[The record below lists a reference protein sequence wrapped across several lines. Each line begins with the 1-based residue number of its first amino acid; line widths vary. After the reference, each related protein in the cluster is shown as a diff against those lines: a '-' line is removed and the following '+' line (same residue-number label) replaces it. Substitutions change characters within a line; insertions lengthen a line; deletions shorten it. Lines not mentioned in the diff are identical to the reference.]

1 LWIFGSV
8 VLSFL
13 PVYFMN
19 SPRKLRVAVLCG
31 GPSPERGI
39 SLNSARSACD
49 HLEGDDVEV
58 VPIYFDSNTSAYNI
72 SRAQLYSNTPSDFD
86 FKLKQISK
94 PLEDRQLRA
103 LLKDVDIA
111 FPVMHGRF
119 GEDGGIQDILENL
132 GVPHVGSL
140 AAGCQRCFDKYLAN
154 ELIRS
159 RGFYAPRSLLVTRQ
173 MVDRRGSIQRFLASE
188 KIRRAI
194 VKPANGGSSIGVYS
208 VSSAAEAS
216 DRCELLLEQGYER
229 IVVER
234 FCEGTEFTVV
244 LLQNRFGQPVSLLP
258 VEIETDYSGSQIF
271 DYRKKYLPTR
281 QSSYHC
287 PARFPDHI
295 VERIQIEAE
304 QIFSLFGMRDFVRFD
319 GWYLKNGEVWFSDFN
334 PVSGMEQ
341 NSFLFLQ
348 AARIG
353 MTHRDTLRFIL
364 HNACARYGIPFA
376 PLPPASP
383 KPVRKKRVN
392 VLFGGATAERQV
404 SVMSGTN
411 VWLKLMRSERY
422 DPRPYLLDL
431 KGRVWELPYSMT
443 LNHTVEEITYVCER
457 AVADEPR
464 NKTHRQRVVAKLA
477 PLPGQLSTQQFVPG
491 RLSLQQFINKSP
503 FAFLALHGGI
513 GEDGTLQRALDRR
526 KVKYNGSGAAGS
538 RRCMDKFETGR
549 LVESL
554 KSFGIYS
561 APKQLHSLRELRKR
575 SPRSVWREIL
585 EGIGGESFIV
595 KPVGDGCSAGVARLY
610 SDKDLTRY
618 LGCLKRNLQR
628 IPAGTLSNQHDIV
641 EMPLSQPEALLFER
655 FIETDRVQVVA
666 NELKWEHRTGWIEI
680 TVGVIGREGD
690 MHAMNPSITV
700 ASGDVL
706 TVEEKF
712 QGGTGVNIT
721 PPPVEFIPEKVVAEA
736 KRRIE
741 MVAQVLGI
749 GGYARID
756 AFLKISTGELIIIE
770 ANSLPGLTPSTVIFH
785 QALEEQPKMYPR
797 EFLERVIG
805 QTGY

>member
-1 LWIFGSV
+1 
-8 VLSFL
+8 
-13 PVYFMN
+13 
-19 SPRKLRVAVLCG
+19 
-31 GPSPERGI
+31 
-39 SLNSARSACD
+39 
-49 HLEGDDVEV
+49 
-58 VPIYFDSNTSAYNI
+58 
-72 SRAQLYSNTPSDFD
+72 
-86 FKLKQISK
+86 
-94 PLEDRQLRA
+94 
-103 LLKDVDIA
+103 
-111 FPVMHGRF
+111 
-119 GEDGGIQDILENL
+119 
-132 GVPHVGSL
+132 
-140 AAGCQRCFDKYLAN
+140 
-154 ELIRS
+154 
-159 RGFYAPRSLLVTRQ
+159 
-173 MVDRRGSIQRFLASE
+173 
-188 KIRRAI
+188 
-194 VKPANGGSSIGVYS
+194 
-208 VSSAAEAS
+208 
-216 DRCELLLEQGYER
+216 
-229 IVVER
+229 
-234 FCEGTEFTVV
+234 
-244 LLQNRFGQPVSLLP
+244 
-258 VEIETDYSGSQIF
+258 
-271 DYRKKYLPTR
+271 
-281 QSSYHC
+281 
-287 PARFPDHI
+287 
-295 VERIQIEAE
+295 
-304 QIFSLFGMRDFVRFD
+304 
-319 GWYLKNGEVWFSDFN
+319 
-334 PVSGMEQ
+334 
-341 NSFLFLQ
+341 
-348 AARIG
+348 
-353 MTHRDTLRFIL
+353 
-364 HNACARYGIPFA
+364 
-376 PLPPASP
+376 
-383 KPVRKKRVN
+383 
-392 VLFGGATAERQV
+392 
-404 SVMSGTN
+404 
-411 VWLKLMRSERY
+411 
-422 DPRPYLLDL
+422 
-431 KGRVWELPYSMT
+431 
-443 LNHTVEEITYVCER
+443 
-457 AVADEPR
+457 
-464 NKTHRQRVVAKLA
+464 
-477 PLPGQLSTQQFVPG
+477 
-491 RLSLQQFINKSP
+491 
-503 FAFLALHGGI
+503 
-513 GEDGTLQRALDRR
+513 
-526 KVKYNGSGAAGS
+526 
-538 RRCMDKFETGR
+538 
-549 LVESL
+549 L

>member
-1 LWIFGSV
+1 MHS
-8 VLSFL
+8 SQ
-13 PVYFMN
+13 
-19 SPRKLRVAVLCG
+19 KLRVAVVCG
-31 GPSPERGI
+31 GPSAERGI

-49 HLEGDDVEV
+49 HLEGDDVEI
-58 VPIYFDSNTSAYNI
+58 VPIYFDSRSTAYHI

-86 FKLKQISK
+86 FKLQQVSK
-94 PLEDRQLRA
+94 PLEDRELVG
-103 LLKDVDIA
+103 LLKGVDIA
-111 FPVMHGRF
+111 FPVMHGKF
-119 GEDGGIQDILENL
+119 GEDGGIQEMLQHL
-132 GVPHVGSL
+132 GVPHVGSP
-140 AAGCQRCFDKYLAN
+140 AEGCRRCFDKFLAN
-154 ELIRS
+154 ELIRKH
-159 RGFYAPRSLLVTRQ
+159 GFYAPPSLLVTR
-173 MVDRRGSIQRFLASE
+173 DTYPLASSI
-188 KIRRAI
+188 KGFLSKHRIRRAI

-208 VSSAAEAS
+208 VRSAEEAAE
-216 DRCELLLEQGYER
+216 RCALLFSQGYER
-229 IVVER
+229 LVVER
-234 FCEGTEFTVV
+234 FCEGKEFTVV

-287 PARFPDHI
+287 PARFPDQV
-295 VERIQIEAE
+295 VERIQTEAE

-319 GWYLKNGEVWFSDFN
+319 GWYLDNGEVWFSDFN

-364 HNACARYGIPFA
+364 ANACTRQGIPFA
-376 PLPPASP
+376 PLA
-383 KPVRKKRVN
+383 PVVSAARRRKRVN
-392 VLFGGATAERQV
+392 VIFGGATAERQV

-422 DPRPYLLDL
+422 DPQPYLLDL

-457 AVADEPR
+457 AVKDEPR
-464 NKTHRQRVVAKLA
+464 NRVHRERVVRKLA
-477 PLPGQLSTQQFVPG
+477 PLPGQISTRAFVP
-491 RLSLQQFINKSP
+491 RVISLQKFISSSP
-503 FAFLALHGGI
+503 FVFLGLHGGI
-513 GEDGTLQRALDRR
+513 GEDGTLQKALDKRG
-526 KVKYNGSGAAGS
+526 VLYNGSGAIGS

-549 LVESL
+549 LVEEL
-554 KSFGIYS
+554 KVFGVYS
-561 APKQLHSLRELRKR
+561 APKRLFSLRSIKKR
-575 SPRSVWREIL
+575 STATLWREICA
-585 EGIGGESFIV
+585 EVGGDSYIV
-595 KPVGDGCSAGVARLY
+595 KPVGDGCSAGVARLF
-610 SDKDLTRY
+610 SEKDLKRY
-618 LGCLKRNLQR
+618 LASVQQGLPR
-628 IPAGTLSNQHDIV
+628 IPAGTLTGQGDII
-641 EMPLSQPEALLFER
+641 EMPLARPEALLVER

-666 NELKWEHRTGWIEI
+666 NQLKWEHRTGWIEI
-680 TVGVIGREGD
+680 TVGVVGQEGK

-721 PPPVEFIPEKVVAEA
+721 PPPEEFVSAEVCAEA

-741 MVAQVLGI
+741 MVAKVLGI

-756 AFLKISTGELIIIE
+756 AFLNISTGEILVIE

-785 QALEEQPKMYPR
+785 QALEESPPMYPR
-797 EFLERVIG
+797 EFLERIVS

>member
-1 LWIFGSV
+1 MKT
-8 VLSFL
+8 
-13 PVYFMN
+13 PE
-19 SPRKLRVAVLCG
+19 KLRVAVLCG

-49 HLEGDDVEV
+49 HLEGDDVEI
-58 VPIYFDSNTSAYNI
+58 VPIYFDSQTAAYHI

-86 FKLKQISK
+86 FKLKQVSK
-94 PLEDRQLRA
+94 PLEDRELVA
-103 LLKDVDIA
+103 LLKGVDIA

-119 GEDGGIQDILENL
+119 GEDGGIQDILEKL
-132 GVPHVGSL
+132 GVPHVGSQ
-140 AAGCQRCFDKYLAN
+140 ASGCQRCFDKYLAN
-154 ELIRS
+154 ELIRKH
-159 RGFYAPRSLLVTRQ
+159 GFYAPPSLLITKGAALLLG
-173 MVDRRGSIQRFLASE
+173 MIQQFLTHNR
-188 KIRRAI
+188 IRRAV

-208 VSSAAEAS
+208 VRSAAEAVE
-216 DRCELLLEQGYER
+216 RCQLLFSQGYER
-229 IVVER
+229 LVLER

-244 LLQNRFGQPVSLLP
+244 LLQNRFQQPVSLLP

-287 PARFPDHI
+287 PARFPDHV
-295 VERIQIEAE
+295 VERIQTEAE
-304 QIFSLFGMRDFVRFD
+304 QIFALFGMRDFVRFD
-319 GWYLKNGEVWFSDFN
+319 GWYLDNGEVWFSDFN
-334 PVSGMEQ
+334 PISGMEQ

-364 HNACARYGIPFA
+364 HNACARHDIPFA
-376 PLPPASP
+376 ALPEP
-383 KPVRKKRVN
+383 KSKVTRRKRVN

-411 VWLKLMRSERY
+411 VWLKLMRSDRY
-422 DPRPYLLDL
+422 DPYPYLLDL

-443 LNHTVEEITYVCER
+443 LNHTVEEMTYVCDR
-457 AVADEPR
+457 AVRDEPR
-464 NKTHRQRVVAKLA
+464 NRVHRERVVRKLA
-477 PLPGQLSTQQFVPG
+477 PLPGQISTTSFVP
-491 RLSLQQFINKSP
+491 RLMTLKKFLDNSP
-503 FAFLALHGGI
+503 FVFLALHGGI
-513 GEDGTLQRALDRR
+513 GEDGTLQTALDKRR
-526 KVKYNGSGAAGS
+526 VRYNGSGSTGS

-549 LVESL
+549 LVEDL
-554 KSFGIYS
+554 KAFGVYS
-561 APKQLHSLRELRKR
+561 APKKLYPLRGMKKR
-575 SPRSVWREIL
+575 TTAAMWKEICA
-585 EGIGGESFIV
+585 EIGGDSYIV
-595 KPVGDGCSAGVARLY
+595 KPVGDGCSAGVARLF
-610 SDKDLTRY
+610 SERDLSRY
-618 LGCLKRNLQR
+618 LSCVGRSMPR
-628 IPAGTLSNQHDIV
+628 IPVGTLTNQADII
-641 EMPLSQPEALLFER
+641 EMPLSRPSALLVER

-666 NELKWEHRTGWIEI
+666 NELNWEHRSGWVEI
-680 TVGVIGREGD
+680 TVGVLGQEGS
-690 MHAMNPSITV
+690 MHALNPSITV

-721 PPPVEFIPEKVVAEA
+721 PPPQDFVAPEVCAEA

-741 MVAQVLGI
+741 MVAKALGI

-756 AFLKISTGELIIIE
+756 AFLKIATGEIIVIE

-785 QALEEQPKMYPR
+785 QALAEEPPLYPSA
-797 EFLERVIG
+797 FLERLIS